1 MQFMILLFLVAVYYL
16 TQSIIVVAA
25 FTIVIIFVFVKDTL
39 FYNSKPLLY
48 LDKDVDMA
56 AYQHYIEDELTSR
69 KQKYYPLYKAYELVY
84 KGAFDEAQS
93 LYDTFDQSIKVKE
106 KNLYRIKA
114 VIEMQLYHHHNDGEK
129 LDALLSSVKASKLG
143 SFELINS
150 IKTYQLLLQ
159 KNYEG
164 AVDILMV
171 IIPRLRSRVQIAE
184 MEYYLAFC
192 FYQLNRIDDASAIT
206 DFMLDKDYEVI
217 YTALFKD
224 LKDKYNI

>member
-1 MQFMILLFLVAVYYL
+1 MILLFLVAVYYL
-16 TQSIIVVAA
+16 TESIIVVAA
-25 FTIVIIFVFVKDTL
+25 FTVFVIYVFVKDTL

-48 LDKDVDMA
+48 LDKDVDMV
-56 AYQHYIEDELTSR
+56 AYQHYIEHELTSR
-69 KQKYYPLYKAYELVY
+69 KQRYYPLYKAYELVY

-93 LYDTFDQSIKVKE
+93 YYDTFDQSIKVKE
-106 KNLYRIKA
+106 RNLYRIKA
-114 VIEMQLYHHHNDGEK
+114 VVEMQLFYYHNDGEK
-129 LDALLSSVKASKLG
+129 LDSLLSSVKASKLG

-159 KNYEG
+159 KNYEE
-164 AVDILMV
+164 AADILMV
-171 IIPRLRSRVQIAE
+171 IIPRLRSRVQIVE

-192 FYQLNRIDDASAIT
+192 FYQLNRLDDANAIT

-224 LKDKYNI
+224 LKDKHNI